1 MQGIVLPTV
10 NGLAQGMLLFLVAG
24 GLSLVF
30 GVMGILN
37 FAHGAYFMLG
47 AYLAYTLAGGQQL
60 PAWQLLLLVLVVG
73 VLTALIGVVTEV
85 VVFRRMYGLEEL
97 NTLLATYALL
107 LVGSGLARQI
117 WGVRPV
123 SLPQAAAFSTT
134 FSLAGVQVP
143 LYDLVLLA
151 SGLLVASGLWV
162 LLYRTDF
169 GRTVRAVA
177 YDRWMAAALGID
189 VNTVFTV
196 MFGIGIFLAG
206 VGGGLYAPLVA
217 ISPDLA
223 FTYIIQAFAVVIIGG
238 IGNLPGTFGA
248 SLLVGL
254 LTSFLVVYAP
264 ELSAFSLYLVMVAVL
279 LFRPGGLFGARRT
292 LSLG

>member
-1 MQGIVLPTV
+1 MQGIVLPAV
-10 NGLAQGMLLFLVAG
+10 NGLAQGMLLFLAAS

-37 FAHGAYFMLG
+37 FAHGAYFMFG
-47 AYLAYTLAGGQQL
+47 AYLTYTLAGGQQL
-60 PAWQLLLLVLVVG
+60 PAWQLIAVIVLAG
-73 VLTALIGVVTEV
+73 LLTALIGMATEV
-85 VVFRRMYGLEEL
+85 LIFRRMYQLDEI

-117 WGVRPV
+117 WGVQPV
-123 SLPQAAAFSTT
+123 SQPQSEAFFST
-134 FSLAGVQVP
+134 FAIAGVTVP
-143 LYDLVLLA
+143 IYDLVLLA
-151 SGLLVASGLWV
+151 AGLLFAVGLWW

-177 YDRWMAAALGID
+177 YDRWMASALGID
-189 VNTVFTV
+189 VNRVFTL
-196 MFGIGIFLAG
+196 MFGVGIFLAG
-206 VGGGLYAPLVA
+206 VGGGLYAPLVSA
-217 ISPDLA
+217 NPDLA
-223 FTYIIQAFAVVIIGG
+223 FTFIIQAFAVVIIGG

-248 SLLVGL
+248 SVLVGL
-254 LTSFLVVYAP
+254 LGSFLIVYAP
-264 ELSAFSLYLVMVAVL
+264 GLSAFSLYIIMVAVL